1 MHRAFAEYTGV
12 LPVESN
18 ATRETLDDVRA
29 AIGNGGAVLAF
40 DADVPVGSA
49 RFRPE
54 GDDLYVA
61 RVSVLPER
69 RRQGIASAIMRFMDT
84 VAPDFGSSAI
94 RIGVRDSLPS
104 NVGLYQSLGYE
115 LVSIAPHPRGPDKV
129 WTMRKWLSPRPST

>member
-1 MHRAFAEYTGV
+1 MQRAFAEYTGV

-18 ATRETLDDVRA
+18 ATHETLDDVRA
-29 AIGNGGAVLAF
+29 AIADGGAVLAF
-40 DADVPVGSA
+40 ADGTQAVGSA

-61 RVSVLPER
+61 RVSVLPEFR
-69 RRQGIASAIMRFMDT
+69 RTGVASTIMRFLEG
-84 VAPDFGSSAI
+84 VARDRQKSAL

-115 LVSIAPHPRGPDKV
+115 LISIAPHPRGPDKV
-129 WTMRKWLSPRPST
+129 WTMRRWLTPAST